1 MAKRNTNKSELI
13 RQELAKHP
21 EKSVQD
27 LAKALKVDASLVYQ
41 VKSKMKAKSGSAKR
55 SKRKRR
61 AAVSSTA
68 ADGSVQGVIAAAKLI
83 KSCGSIA
90 EARQALKTAE
100 QVVAA
105 LEN

>member
-1 MAKRNTNKSELI
+1 MAKRKTNKSELI

-27 LAKALKVDASLVYQ
+27 LAKAVKVDASLVYQ
-41 VKSKMKAKSGSAKR
+41 VKSQMKAKSGGAKR

-68 ADGSVQGVIAAAKLI
+68 ANGSVQGVIAAARLI
-83 KSCGSIA
+83 KSCGGIDG
-90 EARQALKTAE
+90 ARQALKAAE
-100 QVVAA
+100 QVAAA
-105 LEN
+105 LET